1 MENIC
6 APGGGEAILR
16 HGRSQFLVSGAGDKK
31 VNGVYKA
38 ATMDDHRLN
47 PDMYIEGAVFIQDGC
62 ASIHDG
68 LDDDDCLH
76 HVLIHKIIG
85 NHRFWALAPID
96 NGEAGDA
103 IYQAWSEDVEP
114 PFSGWRP
121 VNSMSRPPGVSFVA
135 DTVHLHADIDPKGK
149 VQVARPLY
157 LRPLFP

>member
-1 MENIC
+1 
-6 APGGGEAILR
+6 
-16 HGRSQFLVSGAGDKK
+16 
-31 VNGVYKA
+31 
-38 ATMDDHRLN
+38 MDDHRLN

-76 HVLIHKIIG
+76 HVLIHKILG

-135 DTVHLHADIDPKGK
+135 DTVHLHEDIDPKGK
-149 VQVARPLY
+149 LMESGDYLY
-157 LRPLFP
+157 LVLVLFGVLLWGAAIRLASTINVTSSGTKVKGKGVLVR